1 MPTPLSLHRL
11 PYCGVVLFGEV
22 VVFGLVVLLG
32 VVEFRDRRLRFVP
45 LFVCPVVV
53 SVVDPGVVV
62 VGMLGSVVVDPG
74 FVPGVAVSG
83 VMGTV

>member
-1 MPTPLSLHRL
+1 MVL
-11 PYCGVVLFGEV
+11 LFGDV
-22 VVFGLVVLLG
+22 VVFGLVVLFG
-32 VVEFRDRRLRFVP
+32 VVEFRDRRVRRDP

-74 FVPGVAVSG
+74 LLPGVAVSG
-83 VMGTV
+83 VMGVV